1 MCAASDIQE
10 RLLGSLIPV
19 LVPVRPTDLESLT
32 DSELWDYEV
41 MIFRDLIHEYGM
53 EEAKR
58 RTPGW
63 MDYIDKE
70 TGEVGF
76 PEEDMQHEMV
86 LRGQAARAAKAVVV
100 DSPDGFDQDSAAEYL
115 RSQGVD
121 V

>member
-1 MCAASDIQE
+1 MSAASEIQE

-32 DSELWDYEV
+32 DQERWDYEV

-63 MDYIDKE
+63 MDYIDPE
-70 TGEVGF
+70 TGEVRF
-76 PEEDMQHEMV
+76 PEEDMQYEMV
-86 LRGQAARAAKAVVV
+86 RRGQAARAAKAIVVEDPD
-100 DSPDGFDQDSAAEYL
+100 DSDEERTAEYL
-115 RSQGVD
+115 RSQGIE
-121 V
+121 